1 MSFLEELVKKGFV
14 NESQIVEARNLATEK
29 YEGRIEDAL
38 YEMGVKDD
46 QIVQAKGEYYNIPT
60 RKVNIKELSFNILK
74 YIPEDSA
81 RHYNFAPFGLKEGV
95 LEVGI
100 TDPENIQGIDALQ
113 FISNKLG
120 IPFKIFLISKKD
132 YEEVMDNYKGISV
145 QVEEALDQ
153 FGDDE
158 KTDTK
163 NPNKDKNKD
172 LGKDLGKELVDD
184 SLSKELKDVKQL
196 DESKLVEDA
205 PIIKIVAVILRN
217 AIEGGAS
224 DIHIEHIGTKVKVRY
239 RVDGNLHTTIMLPVN
254 VHSGVVARIKILAKL
269 HLDEKRKPQDGSFST
284 NIDGR
289 KIDFRVSTMPGYYGE
304 KVAMRILDSEKGVKT
319 LEQLG
324 LSKTNVD
331 LVREAISKPYG
342 LILITGPTGSGKST
356 TLYSLMNELDK
367 EKSNIVTLEDPV
379 EYHMPDVNQSQVLPE
394 IGYTFASGLRSI
406 LRQDPDIII
415 VGEIRD
421 KETAQLAIQAALTG
435 HLVLSTLHTNNSI
448 GAIPRL
454 VDMGVDPYLIAPTLI
469 LSVAQRL
476 ARLTCPS
483 SRKLVPMDP
492 SIKKQIEDQ
501 MKDLPEEYK
510 KDIQVKTEMYDTVPS
525 SECPSGTR
533 GRIAVFEM
541 FKIDKE
547 LQNIILKNPVYSD
560 IYKETRSKGMLMMR
574 EDAMK
579 KAVDGIIPFTEV
591 YNFSNDNE

>member
-1 MSFLEELVKKGFV
+1 MSFLEELVKKGSLI
-14 NESQIVEARNLATEK
+14 ESQIDEVKSLAKEK
-29 YEGRIEDAL
+29 FEGDIDSALIES
-38 YEMGVKDD
+38 GVSEDK
-46 QIVQAKGEYYNIPT
+46 ILEAKGGYYNIPT
-60 RKVNIKELSFNILK
+60 KKVNVREISFNILK

-81 RHYNFAPFGLKEGV
+81 RHYNFAPFALKDGV
-95 LEVGI
+95 LEIGI
-100 TDPENIQGIDALQ
+100 IDPENIQGVDALQ
-113 FISNKLG
+113 FISSKLG

-132 YEEVMDNYKGISV
+132 YEEVLNNYKGVSV
-145 QVEEALDQ
+145 QVEEALDK
-153 FGDDE
+153 FDGGEDAGVKSE
-158 KTDTK
+158 
-163 NPNKDKNKD
+163 
-172 LGKDLGKELVDD
+172 LGKSIVDD
-184 SLSKELKDVKQL
+184 SLSKELKDINPKV

-217 AIEGGAS
+217 ALEGNAS
-224 DIHIEHIGTKVKVRY
+224 DIHIEHTGEKVKVRY
-239 RVDGNLHTTIMLPVN
+239 RVDGNLHTTIMLPAT

-284 NIDGR
+284 EIEGR

-304 KVAMRILDSEKGVKT
+304 KVAMRILDSTKGVKS

-324 LSKTNVD
+324 LSKVNVA
-331 LVREAISKPYG
+331 LVREAIAKPYG
-342 LILITGPTGSGKST
+342 LILITGPTGSGKTT

-379 EYHMPDVNQSQVLPE
+379 EYHMTDVNQSQVMPE

-406 LRQDPDIII
+406 LRQDPDIIM

-476 ARLTCPS
+476 ARQTCES
-483 SRKLVPMDP
+483 AKKLVPMDP
-492 SIKKQIEDQ
+492 SVKQQIQDQ
-501 MKDLPEEYK
+501 LKDLPEEFK
-510 KDIQVKTEMYDTVPS
+510 NQIEIKQEMYETVPS
-525 SECPSGTR
+525 SDCPSGTR

-547 LQNIILKNPVYSD
+547 LQSVILKNPVYSD
-560 IYKETRSKGMLMMR
+560 IYQVTRRKGMLMMR
-574 EDAMK
+574 EDAMM
-579 KAVDGIIPFTEV
+579 KAINGVIPYTEV
-591 YNFSNDNE
+591 YNFNNENE